1 MGEGRRMKR
10 IAVKYN
16 AEQFVNALI
25 GEACMY
31 ARQYVKANPK
41 PEYGTEDFIEV
52 YRIKEKKERDWHPAK
67 GYDGMERQSAYEKNQ
82 FDNAIKLYE
91 GE

>member
-1 MGEGRRMKR
+1 MKR
-10 IAVKYN
+10 IEVKYN

-31 ARQYVKANPK
+31 ARQYVKQNPK

-52 YRIKEKKERDWHPAK
+52 YRIKEKKERDWYPIEY
-67 GYDGMERQSAYEKNQ
+67 GRDGMEQQTACEKGV
-82 FDNAIKLYE
+82 FDNVIKLYE
-91 GE
+91 GGE